1 MNRGEGIAETELAQV
16 GHFYSC
22 AVPLMESK
30 SEGLIYNVF
39 ANPIFVGFLNVGK
52 VHSCKTTGV

>member
-1 MNRGEGIAETELAQV
+1 
-16 GHFYSC
+16 
-22 AVPLMESK
+22 MESK